1 MTDREDV
8 IGYAS
13 TAMEKEFRAFPAV
26 KREREQASTV
36 TILADKDSVP
46 AELDAL
52 AATPDGSLVLLELK
66 HSQSSSAELTQAPL
80 QLLQYIW
87 EWHTALPTLLPQLG
101 NLLAARSAAGLIP
114 AMESLNGRLSA
125 AIVIDDGSIS
135 KIVEQR
141 LLSVLKVVNN
151 YLPVGVEPI
160 QLVRISVR

>member
-1 MTDREDV
+1 MVTV
-8 IGYAS
+8 LA
-13 TAMEKEFRAFPAV
+13 EKDY
-26 KREREQASTV
+26 
-36 TILADKDSVP
+36 LP

-52 AATPDGSLVLLELK
+52 AATPDGRLVLLELK

-101 NLLAARSAAGLIP
+101 DLLAARRVVGLIP

-125 AIVIDDGSIS
+125 AIVIDDGSTS
-135 KIVEQR
+135 QIVEER
-141 LLSVLKVVNN
+141 LLSVLKIAND
-151 YLPVGVEPI
+151 YLPGGVEPI